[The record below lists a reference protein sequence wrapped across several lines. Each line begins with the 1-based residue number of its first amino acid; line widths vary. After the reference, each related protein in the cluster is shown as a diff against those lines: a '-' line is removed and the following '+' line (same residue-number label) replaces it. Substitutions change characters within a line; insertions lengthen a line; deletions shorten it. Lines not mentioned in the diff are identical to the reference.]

1 MYDYVYMTFRL
12 NYLSVYRYELDS
24 GYIGNTGRVTEARLG
39 RELSEKKIIDF
50 TLREGGFDITK
61 LSSITKPPSK
71 VWVCVCV

>member
-1 MYDYVYMTFRL
+1 VLQYLYIVYCA
-12 NYLSVYRYELDS
+12 

-50 TLREGGFDITK
+50 TLRESGFDIIK

-71 VWVCVCV
+71 VWCVCVCVCVQCAE